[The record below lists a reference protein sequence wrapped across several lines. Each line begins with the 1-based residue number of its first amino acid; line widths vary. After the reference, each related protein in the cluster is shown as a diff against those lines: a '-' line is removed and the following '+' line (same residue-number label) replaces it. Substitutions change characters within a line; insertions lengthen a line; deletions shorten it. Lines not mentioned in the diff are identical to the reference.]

1 VLSKQLTPDQKLD
14 RNFAN
19 DWDAKGALCYGPWSP
34 ERDAYTRRE
43 LEKMRSGRVDYDT
56 FVVVRANRSDRL
68 FSHVIE
74 RLAAGRQ
81 PDAETIA
88 SVGYLMRTTG
98 FTGNGALGTRP
109 FKGIEAENPLAAPF
123 AAQILTAYLLREYS
137 FDLVEQMA
145 RARNSQA
152 VTLAPAF
159 KRYLGVGNSAATGLV
174 AYFVNHPQLVN
185 SWCLAREI
193 AYARAKAR
201 PLGKT
206 RDEWAAL
213 EALLVR
219 AVRYFAE
226 DEPQSGPAKFTPSAT
241 ISEELQ

>member
-1 VLSKQLTPDQKLD
+1 SHALSFARVTMRDLSRGNWKLERLRADFDADGNGELLYRFHNDSHEYHFFVLSKQLTPDQKLD

-98 FTGNGALGTRP
+98 FTGN
-109 FKGIEAENPLAAPF
+109 
-123 AAQILTAYLLREYS
+123 
-137 FDLVEQMA
+137 
-145 RARNSQA
+145 
-152 VTLAPAF
+152 
-159 KRYLGVGNSAATGLV
+159 
-174 AYFVNHPQLVN
+174 
-185 SWCLAREI
+185 
-193 AYARAKAR
+193 
-201 PLGKT
+201 
-206 RDEWAAL
+206 
-213 EALLVR
+213 
-219 AVRYFAE
+219 
-226 DEPQSGPAKFTPSAT
+226 
-241 ISEELQ
+241 